1 MKPWDNIVDLLHG
14 MDINICDKL
23 CKFSFMDR
31 VVLDTHKDKRA
42 ALDAFFVHIDCSID
56 LKPKAERDA
65 NKKWY
70 R

>member
-1 MKPWDNIVDLLHG
+1 